1 MIIKKIIICILLFSL
16 YSCSDKEEDINIG
29 ADKKIE
35 VDFINLDPNLFKNN
49 TEYLNKYSQLS
60 LSNLQKESEALEKK
74 LNSELEKIAEKY
86 TDSGSLMKAEL
97 ILYKNYEKNIHDL
110 ELKYS
115 NKIDEKMKNL
125 RNSEKLLIDQYIEQ
139 QQEIGTIK

>member
-16 YSCSDKEEDINIG
+16 YSCSDKEENINIG

-35 VDFINLDPNLFKNN
+35 VDSINLDPNLFKNN
-49 TEYLNKYSQLS
+49 TEYLNEYSQLS
-60 LSNLQKESEALEKK
+60 LSNLQKEIKVLEKK
-74 LNSELEKIAEKY
+74 LNSELEKIAKKY

-139 QQEIGTIK
+139 QEEIGITE